1 MVSKGF
7 LIQHKQKFRYQHSLP
22 FNTREIGAPMLK
34 LSDDDFYRVVN
45 FIKTNY
51 GINLEKKT
59 NTYRKPPDRHCRR
72 KRI

>member
-1 MVSKGF
+1 M
-7 LIQHKQKFRYQHSLP
+7 IQHKQKFRYQHSLP

-51 GINLEKKT
+51 GINLEK
-59 NTYRKPPDRHCRR
+59 NEYL
-72 KRI
+72 